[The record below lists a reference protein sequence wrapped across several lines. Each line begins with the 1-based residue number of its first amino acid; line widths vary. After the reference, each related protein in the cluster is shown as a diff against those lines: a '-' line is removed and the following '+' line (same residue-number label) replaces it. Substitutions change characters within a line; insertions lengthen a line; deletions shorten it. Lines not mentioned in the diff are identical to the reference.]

1 MGCAGKVPLSV
12 KKRCPP
18 SESSDFFTLYCVLL
32 SLPPTTVKKSSLSA
46 LHGSSKELSSRDARM
61 DFAMRT
67 TLRDTIPVRFSLILP
82 AKVAILCI
90 PQA

>member
-1 MGCAGKVPLSV
+1 
-12 KKRCPP
+12 
-18 SESSDFFTLYCVLL
+18 
-32 SLPPTTVKKSSLSA
+32 
-46 LHGSSKELSSRDARM
+46 M

-67 TLRDTIPVRFSLILP
+67 ILRDTIPVRFSLILP